1 MVKIVVDVYK
11 RQVYGSRM
19 LAGRYLAM
27 DSAVEADLVV
37 GVPESGNAAALGY
50 SLESGIPFGTAFVK
64 NGYVGRTFIKP
75 KQSNRE
81 SSVRIKLNVLSEA
94 VKGKRVI
101 MIDDSIVRGTTCDR
115 IVGMLKEAGATEVD
129 VYKRQGRC
137 RPYLLCGIWPV
148 SVLFVLLFGMP
159 ELSASLRG
167 FCGGTLYV
175 AFCLVYAVMNVPFS
189 TLMSLMTADAGER
202 VQFNKYKCLGSNIGG
217 VFVTGTTMLFVT
229 HLAGNQRQGFLRT
242 AMLFAVLFTVF
253 MLICF
258 FNTKERIRPD
268 GPENNPDIRK
278 AMSSLKQNKPW
289 LLYCAIQFCQLTFM
303 MIRHEATRCV

>member
-1 MVKIVVDVYK
+1 MSTD
-11 RQVYGSRM
+11 
-19 LAGRYLAM
+19 RY
-27 DSAVEADLVV
+27 
-37 GVPESGNAAALGY
+37 
-50 SLESGIPFGTAFVK
+50 
-64 NGYVGRTFIKP
+64 
-75 KQSNRE
+75 QSP
-81 SSVRIKLNVLSEA
+81 LSERYA
-94 VKGKRVI
+94 
-101 MIDDSIVRGTTCDR
+101 S
-115 IVGMLKEAGATEVD
+115 KEMQYIFSPDMKFRTWS
-129 VYKRQGRC
+129 C
-137 RPYLLCGIWPV
+137 LLYTSWPV

-258 FNTKERIRPD
+258 FNTKI
-268 GPENNPDIRK
+268 
-278 AMSSLKQNKPW
+278 LK
-289 LLYCAIQFCQLTFM
+289 
-303 MIRHEATRCV
+303 